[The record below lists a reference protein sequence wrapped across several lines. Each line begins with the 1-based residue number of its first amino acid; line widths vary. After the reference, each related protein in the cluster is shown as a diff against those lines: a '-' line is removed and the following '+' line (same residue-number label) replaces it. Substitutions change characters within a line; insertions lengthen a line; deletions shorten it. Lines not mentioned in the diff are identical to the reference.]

1 MNINYKVLWIDD
13 SDDFI
18 EATQE
23 LIEQTIEDNH
33 MVSDIVSY
41 NSFDEFKVGE
51 LDKFDSD
58 VFNLYDQI
66 LVDYALSGSTG
77 DEIIKSIRERNIF
90 TDIIFYSSNYAS
102 MLEEM
107 KNKGQLDGV
116 FFAKREDLTGAIC
129 NIIKKNLKREYNIAN
144 IRGLIMDGTSE
155 FDFICRTVSLAL
167 FDKLNDQ
174 TAHDVLE
181 KAAEYIKN
189 AEEKSK
195 NNFKTLSNLFKE
207 DGKKFLKKALS
218 GVEYVMDNKDRYAIL
233 SLIAKQFDYG
243 REFNEEF
250 AQQYYDS
257 LIKPR
262 NDLAHNKLY
271 YGECKKKLHIAK
283 TRDESSCNSRC
294 AHCASKYDIVR
305 CEEIRSEIFN
315 YFQVLND
322 LNKKLGY

>member
-1 MNINYKVLWIDD
+1 M
-13 SDDFI
+13 
-18 EATQE
+18 
-23 LIEQTIEDNH
+23 
-33 MVSDIVSY
+33 
-41 NSFDEFKVGE
+41 
-51 LDKFDSD
+51 
-58 VFNLYDQI
+58 
-66 LVDYALSGSTG
+66 VDYALSGSTG